1 MTGSIR
7 DCVTLNNGIE
17 MPQMGIGVLGV
28 GDHSTVILAVLDT
41 SLAEQS

>member
-17 MPQMGIGVLGV
+17 MPEMGIGVLGV
-28 GDHSTVILAVLDT
+28 GDHTMVIRAVLDT
-41 SLAEQS
+41 SLAKQS